1 MVHKIKCEHCGNKI
15 NIEQSIWKSISID
28 LNSKYVKKDIEIKV
42 REKALNDEKEK
53 QDEEVAFLV
62 AQERSVLAKKYND
75 AQKIQEEMI
84 QTEVDKRLI
93 LDKELLD
100 KQIREEVKNDLED
113 AKQKNIENNKIKIEN
128 MRLEA
133 TVNTMESQHQIDI
146 EMKVAE
152 AINLSEK
159 KAIEDREQQR
169 SENDVKMK
177 QMQKSIEDVHRQSN
191 QGSMQIQ
198 GEAQEQTIKSFLKYN
213 FPLDIIEPIKQGA
226 RGGDCLQ
233 HVVNNNNQKCGII
246 YYESKRTKNFEN
258 SWIQKFKADMREKN
272 VDIGVLATQAMPKGM
287 KRAGLVK
294 GIWVCLLE
302 EFKVIS
308 HILRKQLIEIYKIR
322 SISENRE
329 DIVSHLYRYLTSSE
343 FKMDMEA
350 IVEGFTE
357 MRSDIDSEKKAFNR
371 IWSKRGKQLEKIMLS
386 TVNMYGSL
394 QGISNNSIKTIN
406 GLELPGADYSQIK
419 K

>member
-1 MVHKIKCEHCGNKI
+1 MVHKIECEHCGNKI

-28 LNSKYVKKDIEIKV
+28 LNSKYVKKNVEIKV
-42 REKALNDEKEK
+42 REKALNDKKEK

-62 AQERSVLAKKYND
+62 AQEKSVLVKEYNNV
-75 AQKIQEEMI
+75 QKIQAKMI
-84 QTEVDKRLI
+84 QTEVDKRVI
-93 LDKELLD
+93 LDKEFLD

-128 MRLEA
+128 IRLEA
-133 TVNTMESQHQIDI
+133 TVNTMESQHQVDI

-177 QMQKSIEDVHRQSN
+177 QMQKSIEDAHRQSN

-198 GEAQEQTIKSFLKYN
+198 GEAQEQTIESFLKYN

-226 RGGDCLQ
+226 RGGDYLQ
-233 HVVNNNNQKCGII
+233 YVVNNNNQKCGII

-258 SWIQKFKADMREKN
+258 SWVQKFKADMREKN
-272 VDIGVLATQAMPKGM
+272 VDIGVLVTQAMPIGM

-294 GIWVCLLE
+294 GIWVCSLE
-302 EFKVIS
+302 EFKMIS
-308 HILRKQLIEIYKIR
+308 YILRKQLIEIYKIR
-322 SISENRE
+322 GISENRE

-394 QGISNNSIKTIN
+394 QGISNNSIETIN
-406 GLELPGADYSQIK
+406 GLELPGDHYSSIK
-419 K
+419 E